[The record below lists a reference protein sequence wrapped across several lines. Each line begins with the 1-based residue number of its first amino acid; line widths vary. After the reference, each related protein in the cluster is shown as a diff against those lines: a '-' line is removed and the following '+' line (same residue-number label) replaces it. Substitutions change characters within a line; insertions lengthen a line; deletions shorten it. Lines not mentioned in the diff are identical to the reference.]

1 VAKNPHTAGVVA
13 NSQPA
18 DDGARDNQEAR
29 ETRPVADDGPHSEL
43 HDARETGRPR
53 EARQSLQG
61 SEVSENRASYD
72 IALPVAEDLQATEK
86 KLSHLLDSNEALI
99 GEICHYLVDAGGKRL
114 RPLFILLVYRAC
126 GGISEKIEDAIDA
139 AIALELIHSATLLHD
154 DIIDGGLLR
163 RGKPSAFARYGFAPS
178 LVAGDFLFCRAF
190 ELCGRFDE
198 RLVRTAAQA
207 CIQLTE
213 GEVMEG
219 RMRHNAAATVDD
231 YIAVITRKTASLF
244 AAGGKV
250 AADLAGADAQTI
262 AAMETLGLS
271 IGLAFQMIDDLLDV
285 LGPEERIGK
294 PVGSDLRA
302 GIISLPVVLGVQH
315 NAEFARNFR
324 AGTRLEGADFDQAL
338 QLMRDPSLIARGRA
352 MAADRVDHA
361 RGLLTQLKPSIYR
374 ESLSMLIDEQINR
387 ED

>member
-1 VAKNPHTAGVVA
+1 LAKNRQTARAAATAGI
-13 NSQPA
+13 
-18 DDGARDNQEAR
+18 EAR
-29 ETRPVADDGPHSEL
+29 
-43 HDARETGRPR
+43 
-53 EARQSLQG
+53 
-61 SEVSENRASYD
+61 D
-72 IALPVAEDLQATEK
+72 IALPVRADLRRVEE

-126 GGISEKIEDAIDA
+126 GGASEKVEDAIDA

-190 ELCGRFDE
+190 ELCGRFEE

-219 RMRHNAAATVDD
+219 RMRHNAAATIDD

-250 AADLAGADAQTI
+250 AADLAGADATTI
-262 AAMETLGLS
+262 AAMETLGLA
-271 IGLAFQMIDDLLDV
+271 IGLAFQMVDDLLDV
-285 LGPEERIGK
+285 LGPEEKIGK
-294 PVGSDLRA
+294 PVGTDLRA

-315 NAEFARNFR
+315 NTEFARNFR

-338 QLMRDPSLIARGRA
+338 QLMREPSLIERGRA
-352 MAADRVDHA
+352 LAALQVNRALDQIA
-361 RGLLTQLKPSIYR
+361 QLKPSLYR
-374 ESLSMLIDEQINR
+374 DSLATLIDEQIDR